1 MKNSTLLEIIQ
12 KRYPENVDDV
22 VALYRYLHAKM
33 ALCFYD
39 DHQFYQVFENEIAYH
54 SFLMTMCS
62 EAESSGILFLHPD
75 LIERVSNLI
84 GRMRGKFQN
93 DEIREE
99 ENELITFANKVK
111 SLSPDQWLQLKHEFL
126 VYETTLR
133 LSPKDRLLHSRFVL
147 KFFPEIGL
155 LADEEVLT
163 YTLMDFSNF
172 TKFLQGEIVQND
184 SSYVG
189 TLSYLIAFCENNQIL
204 PLEEDLKQVMTFLSS
219 QNKFPYNVQAA
230 KGLKRIKQYESLK
243 QKDHS

>member
-1 MKNSTLLEIIQ
+1 
-12 KRYPENVDDV
+12 
-22 VALYRYLHAKM
+22 
-33 ALCFYD
+33 
-39 DHQFYQVFENEIAYH
+39 
-54 SFLMTMCS
+54 MC